1 MAINKMFIPT
11 FIANAEF
18 DPAQVRPRV
27 FFYNGKVETNQYNVE
42 GNRSKFS
49 GVGTQFNFYPYFDH
63 YSTGSASDLP
73 DSDSDSL
80 LFFNET
86 PALGTIATNSIY
98 STYWSKYVSLLYDPK
113 TRLIEGSA
121 VIPFADYV
129 DMELNDIV
137 FFRGNHYHLR
147 AINEYNLKTGEC
159 KLQLLGPII
168 DDSLDNQ

>member
-1 MAINKMFIPT
+1 MARQKMFIPT

-18 DPAQVRPRV
+18 DPAQVRPRL
-27 FFYNGKVETNQYNVE
+27 FFYNGKVETTPYDLRMVIGPAASSVRNQID
-42 GNRSKFS
+42 
-49 GVGTQFNFYPYFDH
+49 YPYFDH

-80 LFFNET
+80 LFYNET
-86 PALGTIATNSIY
+86 PSLGNIPTNSTY

-129 DMELNDIV
+129 KMELNDIV

-147 AINEYNLKTGEC
+147 AINQYNLKTGEC

-168 DDSLDNQ
+168 DDTLDNQ